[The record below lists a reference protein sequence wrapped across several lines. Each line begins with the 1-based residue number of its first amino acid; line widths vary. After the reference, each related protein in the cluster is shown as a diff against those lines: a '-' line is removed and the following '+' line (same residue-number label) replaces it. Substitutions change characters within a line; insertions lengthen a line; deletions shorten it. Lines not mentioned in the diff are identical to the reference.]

1 MHITVRRSG
10 GFAGLARTFAIDT
23 ATLPPAR
30 AAEIERLARAL
41 PPSRPSPD
49 AFAYEVTVDG
59 ATIADVNAE
68 ALVEAMTGGS
78 QVHRSTGSQ

>member
-1 MHITVRRSG
+1 MKVTVRRTG
-10 GFAGLARTFAIDT
+10 GFAGLARTFAVDT

-41 PPSRPSPD
+41 PPARPSPD

-59 ATIADVNAE
+59 ETRRDVDGE
-68 ALVEAMTGGS
+68 ALVEAMS
-78 QVHRSTGSQ
+78 